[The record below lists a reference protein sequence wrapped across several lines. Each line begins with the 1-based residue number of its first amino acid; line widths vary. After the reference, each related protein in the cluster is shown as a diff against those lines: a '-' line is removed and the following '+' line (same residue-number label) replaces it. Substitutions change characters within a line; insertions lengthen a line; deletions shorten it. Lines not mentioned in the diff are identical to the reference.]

1 MYRPMHSKYLFFLL
15 AILFFT
21 GQAFGQAIT
30 PVASFGT
37 NPGALNMY
45 TYVPPGISG
54 PAPLVVAMHGCTEN
68 ASTYAVQTG
77 WNKLAN
83 LHKFYVVYP
92 EQVAANNSS
101 TCFNWFDTTDIT
113 RGLGEALSVK
123 QMVDYMSAHY
133 SIDPTR
139 IFVTGLSA
147 GAGMTVVMMATYP
160 DVFSKGA
167 VMAGLPY
174 KASVSSL
181 TAFTAMNGGVTKTP
195 AQWGALVRGQN
206 PGFTNPFPKMAIF
219 HGTADL
225 TVNNANATELIK
237 QWTNLNHADQVV
249 DSTNPAFQGNTN
261 IVQTIYN
268 DSSNNAVV
276 IYYKITGM
284 AHGIAVDTGACP
296 RQGGATGT
304 YAIKETNFHST
315 YWAADF
321 FNILLG
327 PYPVAGAIQVVP
339 SASNIT
345 YSVPLHSGSV
355 YAWSVPFGAV
365 ILSGQGTNSIS
376 VKFGTTSGFV
386 QVTESPATGCKNDP
400 AKLYVTVS
408 LASQVIDAKIATGK
422 VYYSQ
427 ADNSL
432 YVSDIDLSEL
442 KSFVVYSALG
452 QEIKSSYAVQANRIT
467 ISDPLAPGIYIVRMN
482 VGGRPFVLKI
492 LSFGK

>member
-1 MYRPMHSKYLFFLL
+1 MRSNYFLAVLFSLFLNL
-15 AILFFT
+15 A
-21 GQAFGQAIT
+21 ASSQAIT

-45 TYVPPGISG
+45 TYVAAGISG
-54 PAPLVVAMHGCTEN
+54 PAPLVVAMHGCTQN
-68 ASTYAVQTG
+68 ASTFATQSG

-92 EQVAANNSS
+92 EQIAANNSS

-113 RGLGEALSVK
+113 RGMGEALSVK

-181 TAFTAMNGGVTKTP
+181 TAFTAMNGGVSKTP
-195 AQWGALVRGQN
+195 AQWGALVRAQN
-206 PGFTNPFPKMAIF
+206 PGSTNPYPKMAIF
-219 HGTADL
+219 HGTSDL
-225 TVNNANATELIK
+225 TVNIANATELIK
-237 QWTNLNHADQVV
+237 QWTNLNHADQVA
-249 DSTNPAFQGNTN
+249 DSTNSAFQGNTN
-261 IVQTIYN
+261 VVQTIYN
-268 DSSNNAVV
+268 DSSNNPAV

-284 AHGIAVDTGACP
+284 PHGIAVDTGACP
-296 RQGGATGT
+296 RQGGAVGT
-304 YAIKETNFHST
+304 YALLETNFHST

-321 FNILLG
+321 FNIIPG
-327 PYPVAGAIQVVP
+327 PYSVTGAIQVVP
-339 SASNIT
+339 SANNIT

-355 YAWSVPFGAV
+355 YTWSVPFGAS
-365 ILSGQGTNSIS
+365 ILSGQGSNSIS
-376 VKFGTTSGFV
+376 VKFGSTSGFV
-386 QVTESPATGCKNDP
+386 QVTETPAAGCKDDP

-408 LASQVIDAKIATGK
+408 LASGVSTRKTGEGK
-422 VYYSQ
+422 LFYNQ
-427 ADNSL
+427 AENSIR
-432 YVSDIDLSEL
+432 SAEIDLTAL
-442 KSFVVYSALG
+442 KSLIVYNATG
-452 QEIKSSYAVQANRIT
+452 QEIKHSYT
-467 ISDPLAPGIYIVRMN
+467 IQGNKIVFDNLFAEGIYIVRM
-482 VGGRPFVLKI
+482 RTAESQYVLKI
-492 LSFGK
+492 FAF

>member
-1 MYRPMHSKYLFFLL
+1 MNSNYFIS
-15 AILFFT
+15 FFT
-21 GQAFGQAIT
+21 ALLLTGQVFSQAIT

-54 PAPLVVAMHGCTEN
+54 SAPLVVAMHGCTEN
-68 ASTYAVQTG
+68 ASAYAAQTG

-83 LHKFYVVYP
+83 LHKFYMVYP
-92 EQVAANNSS
+92 EQIAANNSS

-123 QMVDYMSAHY
+123 QMVDYMTSHY
-133 SIDPTR
+133 SIDPKR

-181 TAFTAMNGGVTKTP
+181 TAFTAMNGGVSKTP

-219 HGTADL
+219 HGSSDL
-225 TVNNANATELIK
+225 TVNSANATELIK
-237 QWTNLNHADQVV
+237 QWTNLNHADQVI
-249 DSTNPAFQGNTN
+249 DSSNSAFQGNTN
-261 IVQTIYN
+261 IVQSIYN
-268 DSSNNAVV
+268 DSSNNPVV

-321 FNILLG
+321 FNILIG
-327 PYPVAGAIQVVP
+327 PYAVTGAIQVFP

-345 YSVPLHSGSV
+345 YSVPLHAGSG
-355 YAWSVPFGAV
+355 YIWSVPFGAA
-365 ILSGQGTNSIS
+365 ILSGQGTNAIT

-386 QVTESPATGCKNDP
+386 QVTETPATGCKLDP
-400 AKLYVTVS
+400 AKLYVTVN
-408 LASQVIDAKIATGK
+408 IANQISNPETSGGK
-422 VYYSQ
+422 LYYSQ
-427 ADNSL
+427 EDNSIHAI
-432 YVSDIDLSEL
+432 DIDLTKL
-442 KSFVVYSALG
+442 KSIVAYNTMG
-452 QEIKSSYAVQANRIT
+452 QEIKLAYVVEANKIT
-467 ISDPLAPGIYIVRMN
+467 ISGLPASGMYSVRMTIAEKQY
-482 VGGRPFVLKI
+482 VLKI
-492 LSFGK
+492 FNFRK